1 MRPISAAACALIVL
15 FGASCGSDAE
25 PEVDTGADVTT
36 GEGGEEGDDDM
47 GDMDMEEDM
56 EEGMD
61 VDPDVEFL
69 QFMLVHHE
77 QAVAMNALA
86 ADAAESPDV
95 VALAEEI
102 DATHVTEIDEM
113 ETLLESLGEEELGA
127 MGGMDMSTMDR
138 MDGMLTQD
146 EFAELEEASGAEF
159 DQLYLEGMITHHE
172 GAVAM
177 ADREINDGDETDVV
191 ALAESIKAEQEAMI
205 PEMEDL
211 LDTVSG

>member
-1 MRPISAAACALIVL
+1 MRPISTAACALVVL
-15 FGASCGSDAE
+15 FGASCASDDD

-36 GEGGEEGDDDM
+36 GEGAEDGDEDM
-47 GDMDMEEDM
+47 GDMDM

-69 QFMLVHHE
+69 QYMLVHHE
-77 QAVAMNALA
+77 QAVEMNALA
-86 ADAAESPDV
+86 AEAAESPEV

-102 DATHVTEIDEM
+102 DATHVPEIDEM
-113 ETLLESLGEEELGA
+113 QTLLESLGEEELGA

-172 GAVAM
+172 GAVTM
-177 ADREINDGDETDVV
+177 ADREISDGDEPDAV

-211 LDTVSG
+211 LDSLAG

>member
-1 MRPISAAACALIVL
+1 MRPISTAACALLVL
-15 FGASCGSDAE
+15 FGASCASDDD

-36 GEGGEEGDDDM
+36 GEGGEGGDEDM
-47 GDMDMEEDM
+47 GDMDM

-69 QFMLVHHE
+69 QYMLVHHE
-77 QAVAMNALA
+77 QAVEMNALA
-86 ADAAESPDV
+86 AEAAESPEV

-102 DATHVTEIDEM
+102 DATHVPEIDEM
-113 ETLLESLGEEELGA
+113 QTLLESLGEEELGA

-172 GAVAM
+172 GAVTM
-177 ADREINDGDETDVV
+177 ADREISDGDEPDAV

-211 LDTVSG
+211 LDSLTG

>member
-1 MRPISAAACALIVL
+1 MRPIAAAACALVVL
-15 FGASCGSDAE
+15 FGASCGSDDDPEADAGAE
-25 PEVDTGADVTT
+25 VTRTGSEEGADD
-36 GEGGEEGDDDM
+36 GM
-47 GDMDMEEDM
+47 GDMDMEE
-56 EEGMD
+56 GTD

-69 QFMLVHHE
+69 QYMIVHHE

-86 ADAAESPDV
+86 AEGAESPDV

-102 DATHVTEIDEM
+102 DATHVPEIEEM
-113 ETLLESLGEEELGA
+113 RNLLESLGEEELGA

-146 EFAELEEASGAEF
+146 ELAELEAATGAEF
-159 DQLYLEGMITHHE
+159 DQQYLEGMITHHE

-177 ADREINDGDETDVV
+177 ADRVISDGDSPEAI

-205 PEMEDL
+205 PEMEEL
-211 LDTVSG
+211 LGTLAG

>member
-1 MRPISAAACALIVL
+1 MRPISAAACALVVL
-15 FGASCGSDAE
+15 FGASCASDDD
-25 PEVDTGADVTT
+25 PEVDTGAGVTT
-36 GEGGEEGDDDM
+36 EEGGDDGAEDEDM
-47 GDMDMEEDM
+47 GDMDM

-69 QFMLVHHE
+69 QYMLVHHE
-77 QAVAMNALA
+77 QAVEMNALA
-86 ADAAESPDV
+86 ADAAESPEV

-102 DATHVTEIDEM
+102 DATHVPEIEEM
-113 ETLLESLGEEELGA
+113 QTLLESLGEEELGA

-172 GAVAM
+172 GAVTM
-177 ADREINDGDETDVV
+177 ADREISDGDEPDAV

-211 LDTVSG
+211 LDTLSG

>member
-15 FGASCGSDAE
+15 FGASCGSDDD

-36 GEGGEEGDDDM
+36 GERGEEGDDDM
-47 GDMDMEEDM
+47 GDMDM

-69 QFMLVHHE
+69 QYMLVHHE

-113 ETLLESLGEEELGA
+113 QTLLESLGEEELGA

-146 EFAELEEASGAEF
+146 EFAELEDATGAEF

-172 GAVAM
+172 GAVTM
-177 ADREINDGDETDVV
+177 ADREISEGDEADAV
-191 ALAESIKAEQEAMI
+191 ALAEAIKAEQEAMI

-211 LDTVSG
+211 LDTLSG

>member
-1 MRPISAAACALIVL
+1 MRPISTAACALLVL
-15 FGASCGSDAE
+15 FGASCASDDD

-36 GEGGEEGDDDM
+36 GEGGEGGDEDM
-47 GDMDMEEDM
+47 GDMDM

-69 QFMLVHHE
+69 QYMLVHHE
-77 QAVAMNALA
+77 QAVEMNALA
-86 ADAAESPDV
+86 AEAAESPEV

-102 DATHVTEIDEM
+102 DATHVPEIDEM
-113 ETLLESLGEEELGA
+113 QTLLESLGEEELGA

-172 GAVAM
+172 GAVTM
-177 ADREINDGDETDVV
+177 ADREISDGDEPDAV

-211 LDTVSG
+211 LDSLAG